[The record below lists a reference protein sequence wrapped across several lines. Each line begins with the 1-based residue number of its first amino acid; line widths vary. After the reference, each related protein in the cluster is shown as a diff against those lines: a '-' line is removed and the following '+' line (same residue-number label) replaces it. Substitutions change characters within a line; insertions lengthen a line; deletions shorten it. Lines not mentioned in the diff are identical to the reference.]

1 MKRLVIFLLLFIVP
15 FTACVGGESGEEQYF
30 AVRTDYSSGYVTIY
44 NDSNFD
50 WRGVTITINEDY
62 SYTFGSVNEGDDR
75 RINIGLFEN
84 EYGSSFDYTKKDPYL
99 YTIKIDSPKIEE
111 DIHSTF
117 GNMSVE
123 GYKYDS
129 LDELNITNTGN
140 YIWNNVK
147 IDINKSSIYK
157 SYSYEYP
164 STVCPG
170 ETIKIK
176 YRLFYSD
183 EWGYGTN
190 MNPKYIEIT
199 ASDSAGGLHTWSGSW
214 D

>member
-30 AVRTDYSSGYVTIY
+30 AVRTDYSNGYVTIY

-50 WRGVTITINEDY
+50 WRGVTVTINEDY

-111 DIHSTF
+111 DVRSNF
-117 GNMSVE
+117 GNLSVE

-129 LDELNITNTGN
+129 LRELNITNTGN
-140 YIWNNVK
+140 YIWTSTK
-147 IDINKSSIYK
+147 ITLNSKYDYNYNSPIL
-157 SYSYEYP
+157 
-164 STVCPG
+164 PG
-170 ETIKIK
+170 ETVTIGYYNFVLGSATPYTIKI
-176 YRLFYSD
+176 
-183 EWGYGTN
+183 
-190 MNPKYIEIT
+190 T
-199 ASDSAGGLHTWSGSW
+199 AYDSADGLHTWSGTW
-214 D
+214 N